1 MHKLAILILGAAA
14 ILIIPPM
21 VYFAAPAEKG
31 GAGRMFIVEKGDGV
45 REIAT
50 NLEKTGL
57 IKSPAI
63 FLVYSAVSG
72 SADKLKAGA
81 YDLSPAMNVFHV
93 VDTLRRGPKEDL
105 TIRVGEGDTLAE
117 IEAELVKLK
126 IIKPKALSKFPG
138 KSLEGFLFPDT
149 YRFFPNSPVEE
160 VVKKFMTNFY
170 KQAVP
175 ELKDSLRDFYE
186 TLIIASILEKE
197 VPFHDD
203 RRLVAG
209 ILYKRLKIGMALQ
222 VDAAPDTYLYAG
234 LPKKPIANP
243 GADAIRAAANP
254 QTSEYLY
261 YLSDPATKKTI
272 FSKTFEEHKE
282 NKARYL
288 KR

>member
-1 MHKLAILILGAAA
+1 
-14 ILIIPPM
+14 M
-21 VYFAAPAEKG
+21 VYFVSPAEKG
-31 GAGRMFIVEKGDGV
+31 GAGQMFIVEKGDGV
-45 REIAT
+45 REIAKS
-50 NLEKTGL
+50 LEESGL
-57 IKSPAI
+57 IKSPAA
-63 FLVYSAVSG
+63 FLVYGAVSG

-81 YDLSPAMNVFHV
+81 YDLSPAMNVFHI
-93 VDTLRRGPKEDL
+93 VDALRRGPKEDL

-149 YRFFPNSPVEE
+149 YRFFPNSSIED

-175 ELKDSLRDFYE
+175 ALKDSPRDFYE

-209 ILYKRLKIGMALQ
+209 VLYKRLKIGMALQ
-222 VDAAPDTYLYAG
+222 VDAYPWTYEHAG
-234 LPKKPIANP
+234 LPPKPISNP
-243 GADAIRAAANP
+243 GLDAIRAAANP
-254 QTSEYLY
+254 IASDYLY
-261 YLSDPATKKTI
+261 YLSDPVTKKTI
-272 FSKTFEEHKE
+272 FSKTFDEHVA
-282 NKARYL
+282 NKFKYL
-288 KR
+288 KK

>member
-1 MHKLAILILGAAA
+1 
-14 ILIIPPM
+14 M
-21 VYFAAPAEKG
+21 VYFAAPAQKG
-31 GAGRMFIVEKGDGV
+31 GAGQLFVVEKGEGV
-45 REIAT
+45 REIAR
-50 NLEKTGL
+50 NLEGVGL

-81 YDLSPAMNVFHV
+81 YDLSPAMNVFHM

-149 YRFFPNSPVEE
+149 YRFFPNSPIED

-209 ILYKRLKIGMALQ
+209 VLYKRLKIGMALQ
-222 VDAAPDTYLYAG
+222 VDAAPETYNYAG
-234 LPKKPIANP
+234 LPKRPISNP
-243 GADAIRAAANP
+243 GFDAIRAAANP
-254 QTSEYLY
+254 IASEYLY
-261 YLSDPATKKTI
+261 YLSDPVTKKTI
-272 FSKTFEEHKE
+272 FAKDFEEHKE
-282 NKARYL
+282 NKFKYL
-288 KR
+288 KK

>member
-1 MHKLAILILGAAA
+1 
-14 ILIIPPM
+14 M
-21 VYFAAPAEKG
+21 VYFVSPVEKG
-31 GAGRMFIVEKGDGV
+31 GAGQMFIVEKGDGV
-45 REIAT
+45 REIAKS
-50 NLEKTGL
+50 LEESGL
-57 IKSPAI
+57 IKSPAA

-81 YDLSPAMNVFHV
+81 YDLSPAMNVFHI

-149 YRFFPNSPVEE
+149 YRFFPSSSIED

-175 ELKDSLRDFYE
+175 ALTQTNDSQLTTNDSGIYE
-186 TLIIASILEKE
+186 KLIIASILEKE

-209 ILYKRLKIGMALQ
+209 VLYKRLKIGMALQ
-222 VDAAPDTYLYAG
+222 VDAYPWTYEHAG
-234 LPKKPIANP
+234 LPPKPISNP
-243 GADAIRAAANP
+243 GLDAIRAAANP
-254 QTSEYLY
+254 SASDYLY
-261 YLSDPATKKTI
+261 YLSDPVTKKTI
-272 FSKTFEEHKE
+272 FSKTFDEHKT
-282 NKARYL
+282 NKLKYL
-288 KR
+288 K